1 MANTYFK
8 TAAKTAFQST
18 PPRRGRRQEESS
30 LEIRRSK
37 TMMRVIIKTL
47 ATLTLVTSLLA
58 IAACGAAPRQD
69 ARTPIDAVQD
79 TVQARVSA
87 VQDVNGD
94 IYLVCLKDASG
105 AVYRCYVPRIDWV
118 DTDATYTVTL
128 DGDQIT
134 SIR

>member
-8 TAAKTAFQST
+8 TAAKTIKRA
-18 PPRRGRRQEESS
+18 
-30 LEIRRSK
+30 
-37 TMMRVIIKTL
+37 IIKTL
-47 ATLTLVTSLLA
+47 AILTLITSLLA
-58 IAACGAAPRQD
+58 IAACWATPRHD
-69 ARTPIDAVQD
+69 AQD

-118 DTDATYTVTL
+118 DMDATYIVTL
-128 DGDQIT
+128 DGDKIT